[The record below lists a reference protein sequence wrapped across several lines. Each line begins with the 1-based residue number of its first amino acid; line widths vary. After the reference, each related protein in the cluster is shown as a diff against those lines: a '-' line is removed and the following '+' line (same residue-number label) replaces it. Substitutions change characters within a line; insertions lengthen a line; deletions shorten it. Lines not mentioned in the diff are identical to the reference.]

1 MYAIVENNNI
11 TQYVNNPKSVVI
23 GDVRYPAKIFELW
36 SKDEKE
42 AIGIYEI
49 IVDQTNYK
57 DPGYYINTN
66 SSYNFADGQVTESW
80 GTATPKRLEDEDAV
94 DKDGNNILDDDG
106 NQVINYGLKTEKKR
120 IVKQQASGLLSPTD
134 WYVVKATEVADYS
147 VPSNIT
153 TFRADVRAK
162 SNEMET
168 QINACTTVDELKA
181 LYEYTQQEDGTQTR
195 PLAEFPK
202 EVV

>member
-1 MYAIVENNNI
+1 
-11 TQYVNNPKSVVI
+11 
-23 GDVRYPAKIFELW
+23 
-36 SKDEKE
+36 
-42 AIGIYEI
+42 
-49 IVDQTNYK
+49 
-57 DPGYYINTN
+57 
-66 SSYNFADGQVTESW
+66 
-80 GTATPKRLEDEDAV
+80 
-94 DKDGNNILDDDG
+94 
-106 NQVINYGLKTEKKR
+106 
-120 IVKQQASGLLSPTD
+120 
-134 WYVVKATEVADYS
+134 VKATEVADYS

-168 QINACTTVDELKA
+168 QIDACTTVDELKA